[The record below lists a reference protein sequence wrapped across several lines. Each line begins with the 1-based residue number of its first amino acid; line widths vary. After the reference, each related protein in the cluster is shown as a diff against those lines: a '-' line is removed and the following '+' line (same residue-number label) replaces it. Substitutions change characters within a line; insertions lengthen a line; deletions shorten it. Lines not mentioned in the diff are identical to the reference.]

1 MKIEMV
7 ECEYKRLR
15 YWMSM
20 DRMTCTRCEI
30 SYGTAEVGDLV
41 PYGATRSDKIFVLRS
56 RQLLIQGCT
65 IRFSPNCAVSSLSS
79 PSSSS
84 LIRHY
89 SILEPTIGGS
99 ILGQQSRI
107 NFFPFFL
114 RTNFYW
120 VRIQHNSFFPLN
132 RL

>member
-1 MKIEMV
+1 MV

-79 PSSSS
+79 PSSS

-89 SILEPTIGGS
+89 SILEPTIGGIFWDNNLES
-99 ILGQQSRI
+99 ISFL
-107 NFFPFFL
+107 FFYERTFIGCVFNIIPF
-114 RTNFYW
+114 
-120 VRIQHNSFFPLN
+120 SP
-132 RL
+132 